1 MTAIAADMD
10 VLSSDDL
17 VGVLTRET
25 RVRLMNIS
33 ASGCLVESNSRLDPG
48 ISGALTIRVNGETY
62 ADDVRITRVQQ
73 VQGAGATWQIGAEFL
88 WTSRPGLASLRRL
101 VSRLRQVLPQQTVEV
116 GFEPR
121 PM

>member
-1 MTAIAADMD
+1 MTAIPADMD

-25 RVRLMNIS
+25 RVRLVNIS

-48 ISGALTIRVNGETY
+48 ISGALTIRVDGETY

-73 VQGAGATWQIGAEFL
+73 VHGAGAMWHVGAEFL
-88 WTSRPGLASLRRL
+88 WTTQPGPASLRR
-101 VSRLRQVLPQQTVEV
+101 VVPRLRPIMPQQPVE
-116 GFEPR
+116 FEFTPR